1 MVHEPFGVSMGSSED
16 MRKMADRL
24 DTINGVMCGIYAAR
38 TGLPKSEVEKLAAE
52 ETWMSASEAVE
63 KGFAD
68 KIARSKP
75 DEDGDEDGDSEG
87 DDEPEED
94 SVARALALFKK
105 APPGVAQLLNLR
117 CAAPAARPQPPKETP
132 MPEPTSAVVP
142 AASHPDLVAL
152 NAKAIEAQV
161 VALTIR
167 AETAEKA
174 QAELLAATGKTTA
187 GEALAMVA
195 GLKEKAAKSD
205 ELAGKVAHLEAVR
218 RTRRITALLDGAGR
232 DGRLSPAKR
241 NELMGPDAPAF
252 ARDPTQLQVFLDC
265 LQPVVVPAAAP
276 KHQEPPKEPEPA
288 LTDDEKHFS
297 EQLKLDPK
305 AVAEFK
311 AKAKTK

>member
-1 MVHEPFGVSMGSSED
+1 MPSEVGIGIRAKDVVEKLEALKDEGAEALDVHLNSPGGEVFEGLGIHSAIAAWDKGEKRVHIDGLAASIASVIAMAGDEIEIGPAAMLMVHEPFGVSMGSSED

-117 CAAPAARPQPPKETP
+117 CAAPAARPQPPRRLRCPSPLPPSYLPRATRTSSPSTP
-132 MPEPTSAVVP
+132 
-142 AASHPDLVAL
+142 
-152 NAKAIEAQV
+152 
-161 VALTIR
+161 
-167 AETAEKA
+167 
-174 QAELLAATGKTTA
+174 
-187 GEALAMVA
+187 
-195 GLKEKAAKSD
+195 
-205 ELAGKVAHLEAVR
+205 R
-218 RTRRITALLDGAGR
+218 RSRRR
-232 DGRLSPAKR
+232 WSR
-241 NELMGPDAPAF
+241 
-252 ARDPTQLQVFLDC
+252 
-265 LQPVVVPAAAP
+265 
-276 KHQEPPKEPEPA
+276 
-288 LTDDEKHFS
+288 
-297 EQLKLDPK
+297 
-305 AVAEFK
+305 
-311 AKAKTK
+311 